1 MTKSPWGNP
10 PITGTPLDY
19 APIDAPLGTGI
30 DIPDRPSRMLGYAM
44 VIGALIIGVLLGA
57 VAV

>member
-1 MTKSPWGNP
+1 MSKSPWGGS

-19 APIDAPLGTGI
+19 VPIHAEVGKGI
-30 DIPDRPSRMLGYAM
+30 DIPDRPSRMLGYAF

-57 VAV
+57 VLA